1 VNRPWLYRG
10 YIHHARQG
18 KAANAFRY
26 PGLFLC
32 FPLAQREQMRSRLF
46 GYNRFSLFGYHDAD
60 HGDRS
65 PDPEAWVRGLLRRE
79 GLEQADGDIWLQAM
93 PRILGFVFNPVSF
106 WYCHDRDG
114 QLRVVLCEVN
124 NTFGERHC
132 YLVSRPDHGVIDADC
147 ELVCDKVF
155 HVSPFFEVRGEYRFR
170 FLSKGVQR
178 TVAIDY
184 YQDQALVLRTSVSG
198 QASALSDSQLLR
210 SFFSLGWATLM
221 VVLRIHWQALRLWLK
236 GATFF
241 SKPEPP
247 HKEISS

>member
-1 VNRPWLYRG
+1 VNKPWLYRG

-18 KAANAFRY
+18 KAANAFCY

-32 FPLAQREQMRSRLF
+32 FPLAQRQQLQSRLF
-46 GYNRFSLFGYHDAD
+46 GYNRFNLFSYHDAD
-60 HGDRS
+60 HGDGGE
-65 PDPEAWVRGLLRRE
+65 PEAWVRGLLRAH
-79 GLEQADGDIWLQAM
+79 GLHYADGEISLQAL
-93 PRILGFVFNPVSF
+93 PRILGYVFNPVSF
-106 WYCHDRDG
+106 WYCHDCLG
-114 QLRVVLCEVN
+114 ELRAVLCEVN

-132 YLVSRPDHGVIDADC
+132 YLLSSPDKGVISADA
-147 ELVCDKVF
+147 ELRCDKVF

-170 FLSKGVQR
+170 FLSKPEQR

-184 YQDQALVLRTSVSG
+184 YQDGALVLRTSVG
-198 QASALSDSQLLR
+198 GKADELSDGRLLHT
-210 SFFSLGWATLM
+210 FFSLGWATL
-221 VVLRIHWQALRLWLK
+221 VVVVRIHWQALRLWLK